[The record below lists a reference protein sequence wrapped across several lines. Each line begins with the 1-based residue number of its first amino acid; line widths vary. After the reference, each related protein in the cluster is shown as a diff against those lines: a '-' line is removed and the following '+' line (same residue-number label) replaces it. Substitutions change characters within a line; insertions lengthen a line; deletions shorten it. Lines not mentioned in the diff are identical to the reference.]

1 MPEVAEVLKRVRE
14 EECCEEDEAMTSK
27 EKGKSL
33 QGEGGEEKE
42 AVMLARTRW

>member
-1 MPEVAEVLKRVRE
+1 MLKRVRE
-14 EECCEEDEAMTSK
+14 EGFYKEEEAVTFK